1 MERKA
6 HFALIGL
13 FTFAAIAGA
22 FGFIFWLHHSAGKK
36 QQVAYRVIFDSS
48 VSGLQVGGNVLFN
61 GIRVG
66 EVTNLRLDPDKPSQ
80 VIAML
85 AVNKSTP
92 IRSDTR
98 VGLEFAGL
106 TGVAV
111 VSLKGVSATTP
122 LIERE
127 EGEPPTLK
135 ADPTASRDMMQAARQ
150 VLNRAE
156 EVLAA
161 NQAPLHQAITD
172 IAAFSASLA
181 RNSDNVDAIMN
192 NVREASQNATEAV
205 TSVRKLSDNL
215 DKRTD
220 DVAISIRKLSDNL
233 DKRTDEVA
241 IGINRM
247 TATATRQID
256 NAGRAFVDLVHN
268 PQRILFGGGNN
279 DAAVTPPA
287 AAQARPPTAAHTRP
301 PAATHARPPAAAQAG
316 GQSSQ

>member
-6 HFALIGL
+6 HYALIGL
-13 FTFAAIAGA
+13 FTFAVVAGA
-22 FGFIFWLHHSAGKK
+22 FGFIFWLHHSSGKK
-36 QQVAYRVIFDSS
+36 QAVAYRVIFDSS

-80 VIAML
+80 VIALL
-85 AVNKSTP
+85 AINKATP

-106 TGVAV
+106 TGVAA

-135 ADPTASRDMMQAARQ
+135 ADPSASQDMMQAARE
-150 VLNRAE
+150 VLNKAE
-156 EVLAA
+156 EVIAA
-161 NQAPLHQAITD
+161 NQEALHQAITD

-181 RNSDNVDAIMN
+181 RNSDKVDSIMSN
-192 NVREASQNATEAV
+192 ANETMSNAKEATASA
-205 TSVRKLSDNL
+205 
-215 DKRTD
+215 RTL
-220 DVAISIRKLSDNL
+220 IDNL
-233 DKRTDEVA
+233 DKRTDEIT
-241 IGINRM
+241 IGVNKM

-256 NAGRAFVDLVHN
+256 IAGRAITDLVHN
-268 PQRILFGGGNN
+268 PQRFLFGGGGS
-279 DAAVTPPA
+279 
-287 AAQARPPTAAHTRP
+287 TA
-301 PAATHARPPAAAQAG
+301 PAATPARRQAQ
-316 GQSSQ
+316 